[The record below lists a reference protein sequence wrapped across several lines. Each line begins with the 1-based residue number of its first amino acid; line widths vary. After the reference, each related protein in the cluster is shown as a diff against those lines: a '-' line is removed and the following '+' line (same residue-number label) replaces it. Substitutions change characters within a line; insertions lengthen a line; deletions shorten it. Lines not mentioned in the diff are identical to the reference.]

1 MPSGSVVSSELR
13 IDEATCLAWHGAT
26 FVPTL
31 ARFEGD
37 RAPHALL
44 VTGPAGIGKYTFAA
58 ALARHVLGRG
68 RTLPEDLEAVPD
80 FRRIVPEEPGKPIV
94 VDQIRA
100 LIDFVALT
108 SAGGHKF
115 ALVDPA
121 DALNTSAANGLLKT
135 LEEPPPRSTIVLI
148 SARPS
153 ALLPTIRS
161 RCQRIVLGTPA
172 PDTAAA
178 WLDQTGA
185 AAPDIARALALSR
198 GSPGRAA
205 ALIDADVA
213 ERIGAITSA
222 LNRLLRGRDGVL
234 ATAAG
239 IGDRDPEFVPE
250 LAALA
255 LEALLRRTVSSE
267 ESDTPESK
275 LTSELTEGVD
285 HIHLQQ
291 AFAAYDRVLAARDLV
306 ARGSPVRAL
315 DIVEDVC
322 EALARVTRP
331 RAG

>member
-1 MPSGSVVSSELR
+1 MSGEVR
-13 IDEATCLAWHGAT
+13 IDEATCLTWHGAT

-31 ARFEGD
+31 ARFDGD

-44 VTGPAGIGKYTFAA
+44 VTGPAGIGKYAFAV

-68 RTLPEDLEAVPD
+68 RTLPGELEAVPD
-80 FRRIVPEEPGKPIV
+80 FRRVVPEAPGKAIV
-94 VDQIRA
+94 VDQIRS

-121 DALNTSAANGLLKT
+121 DALNASAANALLKT
-135 LEEPPPRSTIVLI
+135 LEEPPPRSTIVLV

-161 RCQRIVLGTPA
+161 RCQRILLRPPA
-172 PDTAAA
+172 PDTAVA
-178 WLDQTGA
+178 WLEQTGA
-185 AAPDIARALALSR
+185 AAPDIVRALALSR

-205 ALIDADVA
+205 ALIDPDVA
-213 ERIGAITSA
+213 ERIAAITSA
-222 LNRLLRGRDGVL
+222 LNRLLRGREGVL

-239 IGDRDPEFVPE
+239 IGDRDPELVLE

-255 LEALLRRTVSSE
+255 LEGLLRHSVSPEQSE
-267 ESDTPESK
+267 TPESK
-275 LTSELTEGVD
+275 LTAELTDGVD
-285 HIHLQQ
+285 DIHLQQ
-291 AFAAYDRVLAARDLV
+291 AFAAYDRVLTARDLV
-306 ARGSPVRAL
+306 ARASPVRAL
-315 DIVEDVC
+315 DIVEDAC
-322 EALARVTRP
+322 EALARATRP